1 MCKNCWLSFVSLNW
15 QPSTQSSLK
24 ICLPLGKWEGS
35 TCPYV
40 IGTLIGAKNVSNQS
54 YTVTKVSHWYVTY
67 MHAYFLYYFCV
78 YLYFNGLI
86 LRWTFAN
93 TQYNIYSISYVFLI
107 NLQIVKSTIS
117 PKLRCVFSLTLSMR
131 IYLIFWHLSDCLT
144 YLPWL
149 SYAHK
154 SRRCHAVVSWMK
166 MTEYTRNLPKNQ
178 WMILC
183 SSSLAYMVLTY

>member
-1 MCKNCWLSFVSLNW
+1 MRKTYQINHIQL
-15 QPSTQSSLK
+15 LK
-24 ICLPLGKWEGS
+24 FAIRMLDICMRS
-35 TCPYV
+35 
-40 IGTLIGAKNVSNQS
+40 
-54 YTVTKVSHWYVTY
+54 
-67 MHAYFLYYFCV
+67 FLYYFCV
-78 YLYFNGLI
+78 YLYFNELI
-86 LRWTFAN
+86 WYIVAKYPI
-93 TQYNIYSISYVFLI
+93 QYIFNIIFFLI

>member
-1 MCKNCWLSFVSLNW
+1 MRKTYQINQIQL
-15 QPSTQSSLK
+15 LK
-24 ICLPLGKWEGS
+24 FPIRILDVCMR
-35 TCPYV
+35 
-40 IGTLIGAKNVSNQS
+40 N
-54 YTVTKVSHWYVTY
+54 
-67 MHAYFLYYFCV
+67 FLYYFCV

-86 LRWTFAN
+86 WYVAFAN
-93 TQYNIYSISYVFLI
+93 IQYNIYSISYVFLI
-107 NLQIVKSTIS
+107 NLQMVKSTIS

>member
-1 MCKNCWLSFVSLNW
+1 MRKTYQINHIQLLKFPIRMLDICMRSFFVL
-15 QPSTQSSLK
+15 LL
-24 ICLPLGKWEGS
+24 CLLVFQW
-35 TCPYV
+35 
-40 IGTLIGAKNVSNQS
+40 
-54 YTVTKVSHWYVTY
+54 TY
-67 MHAYFLYYFCV
+67 
-78 YLYFNGLI
+78 LI

-166 MTEYTRNLPKNQ
+166 MTENTRNLPKNQ